1 MVGASHTTV
10 ARGSDPMTEATI
22 QSTVVWTELRDERGK
37 LCARIDG
44 RLLLLEV
51 RRNGETVIFDLR
63 EYMVELK
70 VVGVQSEA

>member
-1 MVGASHTTV
+1 M
-10 ARGSDPMTEATI
+10 SDQAIIAE
-22 QSTVVWTELRDERGK
+22 STAVIWQELRDSRGK

-63 EYMVELK
+63 EYMVMLPMLEIALDI
-70 VVGVQSEA
+70 E

>member
-1 MVGASHTTV
+1 M
-10 ARGSDPMTEATI
+10 SDQAISAQATA
-22 QSTVVWTELRDERGK
+22 VVWTELRDERGK

-63 EYMVELK
+63 EYMSIIDFYVEREERL
-70 VVGVQSEA
+70 ER